1 MSAAMTPSG
10 GWAARV
16 RGMLRPELALVVLM
30 AVVVAMLIIP
40 LPTLVVDLLIALNMA
55 VAIVIFLSSFY
66 VERIL
71 SFSTFPSVL
80 LFTTLMRLALSVSTS
95 RLILVDA
102 DAGHII
108 NAFGEFVVAD
118 NLVVGAVI
126 FAIITLVQF
135 IVITKGSERIGEVVA
150 RFSLDGMPGKQMSID
165 ADLRAEA
172 ITSEEAQRRRR
183 DVERESQLY
192 GSYDGAM
199 KFVKGDAIAG
209 IVIVFVNLFG
219 GIAVG
224 MLQHGMPFGEA
235 LNTFTLLT
243 IGDGLVAQIPALL
256 ICISAGFI
264 VTRVSGEDNNLGA
277 SILGEL
283 FNSNVVL
290 AIGAILVLLMG
301 FLPGFPLPVFAGLA
315 VGLAALLFWR
325 MRRGTTAAAG
335 GEGSAGAA
343 GTAGAAGKAEA
354 KGDAAGTLT
363 SETLPLILLLPGP
376 LHDAASTGKWE
387 ERLRNDAFLNTG
399 MQLAAFVLRPHEP
412 TQDHQVKVL
421 INEIPA
427 ATGQVVGGHV
437 RVLGRQDEL
446 DALNMGLTVPHDG
459 SVARWVPAASQADV
473 QAMGCDVSTDYEE
486 LRRLVH
492 GAVMRN
498 VAELF
503 GIQEAKHMLD
513 ALEKRFPE
521 LVKEAYR
528 HMPIQRV
535 AEVLQRLLRED
546 VSIRNMKVVLE
557 TLAQW
562 GQREKDV
569 ILLVEHVRS
578 AMARYISARFAR
590 DGRIPAILVSSQVE
604 DQIRGGIRQ
613 SQGAAYLNLE
623 PVESNELMDRFAL
636 HVGEVSAYRPDV
648 VLMVAPDIRRF
659 VKRFIENKLPATPVL
674 SFAEISDAVTLDV
687 MRNV

>member
-1 MSAAMTPSG
+1 MSAALNPND
-10 GWAARV
+10 GWSARL

-40 LPTLVVDLLIALNMA
+40 LPTLLVDLLIALNMA

-71 SFSTFPSVL
+71 NFSTFPSVL

-224 MLQHGMPFGEA
+224 MLQHGMGFGDA

-264 VTRVSGEDNNLGA
+264 VTRVSGEGNNLGA

-283 FNSNVVL
+283 LNSNVVL
-290 AIGAILVLLMG
+290 AIGAVLVLLMG

-315 VGLAALLFWR
+315 LGLAALLAWR
-325 MRRGTTAAAG
+325 MRKAKEGGTGTVATDPVTGKPAAA
-335 GEGSAGAA
+335 SGA
-343 GTAGAAGKAEA
+343 TT
-354 KGDAAGTLT
+354 DANGTLT

-376 LHDAASTGKWE
+376 LHEAATAAKWE
-387 ERLRNDAFLNTG
+387 ERLRHDAFINTG

-412 TQDHQVKVL
+412 TQAHQVKVL

-427 ATGQVVGGHV
+427 GSGQVVHDHV

-446 DALNMGLTVPHDG
+446 DALGMGLMVPHEG
-459 SVARWVPAASQADV
+459 TSARWVPVASQADV
-473 QAMGCDVSTDYEE
+473 IAMGCDVSTDYEE

-492 GAVMRN
+492 GAVLRN
-498 VAELF
+498 VGELF

-569 ILLVEHVRS
+569 ILLVEHVR
-578 AMARYISARFAR
+578 AALARYISARFAR
-590 DGRIPAILVSSQVE
+590 DGRIPAILVSSSVE
-604 DQIRGGIRQ
+604 DQIRSGIRQ

-623 PVESNELMDRFAL
+623 PTESNELMDRFAL
-636 HVGEVSAYRPDV
+636 HIGEVSAYRPDV

-659 VKRFIENKLPATPVL
+659 VKRFIENKLPTTPVL
-674 SFAEISDAVTLDV
+674 SFGEMSDAVTLDV
-687 MRNV
+687 MRSL

>member
-1 MSAAMTPSG
+1 MSAALNSG
-10 GWAARV
+10 GLSARV

-40 LPTLVVDLLIALNMA
+40 LPTIVVDLLIALNMA

-290 AIGAILVLLMG
+290 AIGAILILLMG

-315 VGLAALLFWR
+315 IGLAAMLFWR
-325 MRRGTTAAAG
+325 MRRGSTA
-335 GEGSAGAA
+335 ESASGTGAT
-343 GTAGAAGKAEA
+343 GTAGATAST
-354 KGDAAGTLT
+354 DASGTSSGNLT

-376 LHDAASTGKWE
+376 LHEAATAGKWE
-387 ERLRNDAFLNTG
+387 EQLRNDAFINTG
-399 MQLAAFVLRPHEP
+399 MQLAAFVLRLHEP
-412 TQDHQVKVL
+412 TQEHQVKVL

-427 ATGQVVGGHV
+427 ASGQVVGGHV

-459 SVARWVPAASQADV
+459 AVARWVPAASQADV
-473 QAMGCDVSTDYEE
+473 LAMGCEVATDYEE

-492 GAVMRN
+492 GAVLRN
-498 VAELF
+498 VGELF
-503 GIQEAKHMLD
+503 GIQEAKHVLD

-578 AMARYISARFAR
+578 ALARYISARFAR

-604 DQIRGGIRQ
+604 DQIRSGIRQ

-623 PVESNELMDRFAL
+623 PTESNELMDRFAL

-659 VKRFIENKLPATPVL
+659 VKRFIENKLPSTPVL
-674 SFAEISDAVTLDV
+674 SFGEISDAVTLDV
-687 MRNV
+687 MRSI

>member
-1 MSAAMTPSG
+1 MSASMNPTE
-10 GWAARV
+10 GWGARV
-16 RGMLRPELALVVLM
+16 RGILRPELALVVLM

-40 LPTLVVDLLIALNMA
+40 LPTLLVDLLIALNMA

-71 SFSTFPSVL
+71 NFSTFPSVL

-235 LNTFTLLT
+235 LDTFTLLT

-264 VTRVSGEDNNLGA
+264 VTRVSGEGNNLGA
-277 SILGEL
+277 SILNEL
-283 FNSNVVL
+283 LNSNVVL
-290 AIGAILVLLMG
+290 AIGAVLVLLMG

-315 VGLAALLFWR
+315 LGLAALLAWR
-325 MRRGTTAAAG
+325 VRKGQKEAASG
-335 GEGSAGAA
+335 AGAVTDPATGKPA
-343 GTAGAAGKAEA
+343 GSTATV
-354 KGDAAGTLT
+354 DANGTLT

-376 LHDAASTGKWE
+376 LHEVATAGKWE
-387 ERLRNDAFLNTG
+387 ERLRHDAFINTG
-399 MQLAAFVLRPHEP
+399 MHLAAFVLRPHEP
-412 TQDHQVKVL
+412 AQDHQVKVL

-427 ATGQVVGGHV
+427 GNGQVVHGHV

-446 DALNMGLTVPHDG
+446 DALGMGIMVPHEG
-459 SVARWVPAASQADV
+459 TTARWVPVASQADV
-473 QAMGCDVSTDYEE
+473 MAMGCDISTDYEE

-492 GAVMRN
+492 GAVLRN
-498 VAELF
+498 VGELF

-578 AMARYISARFAR
+578 ALARYISARFAR
-590 DGRIPAILVSSQVE
+590 DGRIPAILVSSGVE
-604 DQIRGGIRQ
+604 DQIRSGIRQ

-623 PVESNELMDRFAL
+623 PTESNELMDRFAL

-659 VKRFIENKLPATPVL
+659 VKRFIENKLPTTPVL
-674 SFAEISDAVTLDV
+674 SFGEISDAVTLDV
-687 MRNV
+687 MRSL

>member
-1 MSAAMTPSG
+1 MSTALNAG
-10 GWAARV
+10 GWSARM

-315 VGLAALLFWR
+315 IGLAAMLFWR
-325 MRRGTTAAAG
+325 MRRGSTTDANGNAG
-335 GEGSAGAA
+335 PGSAGATGSTDA
-343 GTAGAAGKAEA
+343 GSPSAGS
-354 KGDAAGTLT
+354 LT
-363 SETLPLILLLPGP
+363 SETLPLILLLPGQ
-376 LHDAASTGKWE
+376 LHDAATAGKWE
-387 ERLRNDAFLNTG
+387 EQLRNDAFINTG

-412 TQDHQVKVL
+412 AQQHQVKVL

-427 ATGQVVGGHV
+427 ASGQVVGGHV

-446 DALNMGLTVPHDG
+446 DALNMGLTVPHEG
-459 SVARWVPAASQADV
+459 AVARWVPAASQADV
-473 QAMGCDVSTDYEE
+473 LAMGCEVSTDYEE

-492 GAVMRN
+492 GAVLRN
-498 VAELF
+498 VGELF
-503 GIQEAKHMLD
+503 GIQEAKHVLD

-578 AMARYISARFAR
+578 ALARYISARFAR

-604 DQIRGGIRQ
+604 DQIRSGIRQ

-623 PVESNELMDRFAL
+623 PTESNELMDRFAL
-636 HVGEVSAYRPDV
+636 HVGEVSAFRPDV

-674 SFAEISDAVTLDV
+674 SFGEISDAVTLDV
-687 MRNV
+687 MRSI

>member
-1 MSAAMTPSG
+1 MSAAMTPNG
-10 GWAARV
+10 GWAARA

-40 LPTLVVDLLIALNMA
+40 LPTLVVDVLIALNMA

-301 FLPGFPLPVFAGLA
+301 FLPGFPLAVFAGLSL
-315 VGLAALLFWR
+315 GLAALLFWR
-325 MRRGTTAAAG
+325 MRRGTGKEAT
-335 GEGSAGAA
+335 GEGSTSGSTGAT
-343 GTAGAAGKAEA
+343 GNTEA
-354 KGDAAGTLT
+354 SRDANGNLT
-363 SETLPLILLLPGP
+363 SETLPLILLMPGP
-376 LHDAASTGKWE
+376 LHDATTEKWE
-387 ERLRNDAFLNTG
+387 ERLRNDAFINTG
-399 MQLAAFVLRPHEP
+399 MQLAAFVLRPHQP
-412 TQDHQVKVL
+412 TQEHQVKVL

-427 ATGQVVGGHV
+427 ASGQVVGGHV
-437 RVLGRQDEL
+437 RVFGRQDEL
-446 DALNMGLTVPHDG
+446 DVLNMGLMVPHEG
-459 SVARWVPAASQADV
+459 GVARWVPAASQADV
-473 QAMGCDVSTDYEE
+473 LAMGCDVSTDYEE

-498 VAELF
+498 VGELF
-503 GIQEAKHMLD
+503 GIQEAKHVLD

-578 AMARYISARFAR
+578 ALARYISARFAR

-604 DQIRGGIRQ
+604 DQIRSGIRQ

-623 PVESNELMDRFAL
+623 PAESNELMDRFAL

-659 VKRFIENKLPATPVL
+659 VKRFIENKLPSTPVL
-674 SFAEISDAVTLDV
+674 SFGEISDAVTLDV
-687 MRNV
+687 MRNI